1 MKKKLFYTGI
11 LFILLFI
18 IWTYLIQ
25 VIDVQAIG
33 PNESKVGFATLNQWF
48 HNLTGVSMFIYE
60 LTDYLSIIPFLVCI
74 YFGFVGLFQLI
85 QRKSIF
91 KVDHDLIILGFYYII
106 VILIY
111 LLFEIIP
118 INYRPILIQGVLEV
132 SYPSSTTLLVLSVM
146 PTFIHKSKN
155 RFIKISTI
163 FFTLFM
169 IVGRLISGVHWLTD
183 IIGALLLSVG
193 LFYIYISVDK

>member
-1 MKKKLFYTGI
+1 MKKKLIFIGS
-11 LFILLFI
+11 LFILLFM

-33 PNESKVGFATLNQWF
+33 PNESKVGFATMNQWF

-74 YFGFVGLFQLI
+74 YFGFIGLFQFI

-91 KVDHDLIILGFYYII
+91 KIDNNLIILDIYYVI
-106 VILIY
+106 VVLIY

-146 PTFIHKSKN
+146 PTLIYKSN
-155 RFIKISTI
+155 SRFIKIITI
-163 FFTLFM
+163 LFTLFM

-183 IIGALLLSVG
+183 IVGALLLSVG
-193 LFYIYISVDK
+193 LFYIYISFDK